1 MKHRRIAD
9 AWNKIEPDSDA
20 DRRML
25 AAILSDNRS
34 EKSRRGRAGAMNRK
48 INWKVL
54 APVAACLVLALAI
67 AVPLFS
73 GGGNSFDLKRS
84 RGVKVA
90 HVHKLRTPAVPKAD
104 LTVLTEEELF
114 GETFRDYE
122 VVAFEGTIV
131 EVRNIV
137 CDYSGAK
144 DYRAI
149 ATIGVQEVLRGN
161 LTTGATVTVLLP
173 GPVDVKGL
181 WIEDTGVSSQMRAG
195 TRGIFMP
202 IRYDETSIRE
212 ENGVKLALLDLAA
225 YGLLDGE
232 RWAFLET
239 AEELT
244 YYTWAYPSLAG
255 AKNLEEVKEII
266 LPKLK

>member
-1 MKHRRIAD
+1 MKHRQIID
-9 AWNKIEPDSDA
+9 AWNGIEPDSDA

-25 AAILSDNRS
+25 AAILSENRT
-34 EKSRRGRAGAMNRK
+34 ANNRK
-48 INWKVL
+48 KRADAMDKHFNWKVL
-54 APVAACLVLALAI
+54 ASVAACLVLALII

-73 GGGNSFDLKRS
+73 SGGDSFDLKRS

-90 HVHKLRTPAVPKAD
+90 YAHNLWSPVVPKGD
-104 LTVLTEEELF
+104 LAVLTEEELF
-114 GETFRDYE
+114 GETFWDHE
-122 VVAFEGTIV
+122 LVAFEGTIV
-131 EVRNIV
+131 EARNIV

-149 ATIGVQEVLRGN
+149 ATIEVHEVLRGN
-161 LTTGATVTVLLP
+161 LAEGTTVTVLLP

-181 WIEDTGVSSQMRAG
+181 WIEDTGLSSQMRAG

-202 IRYDETSIRE
+202 IRYDERSIRE
-212 ENGVKLALLDLAA
+212 ENGAKLALLDLAA

-239 AEELT
+239 AEGLS
-244 YYTWAYPSLAG
+244 YFTWGYPSLAG